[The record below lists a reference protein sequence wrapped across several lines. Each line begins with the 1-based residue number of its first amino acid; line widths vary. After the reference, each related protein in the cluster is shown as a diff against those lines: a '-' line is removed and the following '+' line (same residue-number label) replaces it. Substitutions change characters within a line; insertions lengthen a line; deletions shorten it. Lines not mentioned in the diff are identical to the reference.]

1 VSIVTGRE
9 WEATKSRKLEHI
21 RVTLERDVEARES
34 TLLEYV
40 RVVHNPMPEIDLDE
54 VDLSVVLFGKRL
66 EAPLMITGMTGGHP
80 DVKWINAALAR
91 VAEKHRIAIGVGSQR
106 AAIENPALADTF
118 SVVRENAPS
127 TVVVANLGAP
137 QLARGYSVEEAARA
151 VEMIEADAIA
161 IHLNPAQELFQRE
174 GDRWFRGVYAK
185 IAEIASQL
193 DVPVIV
199 KETGT
204 GIPGE
209 VAAQLHAVGV
219 DCIDVSG
226 LGGTNWVKVEVI
238 RSGSGD
244 AGGFQDYWG
253 TPTAVAVAEARAAAP
268 RTCVIASGGIRTGLD
283 ASRALALGADIAGVA
298 LPALRVLLK
307 SGEDALDSYIAGIKR
322 QLKAAL
328 LLTGSRNLQEYWLKP
343 IVIHGRLADELR
355 ARGITERRLWEA
367 KYRRALE
374 VRRRGALA

>member
-1 VSIVTGRE
+1 MSRRE

-40 RVVHNPMPEIDLDE
+40 RIVHNPMPEVDLDE

-66 EAPLMITGMTGGHP
+66 DAPLMITGMTGGHP

-106 AAIENPALADTF
+106 AAIENPDLADTF
-118 SVVRENAPS
+118 RVVRENAPS
-127 TVVVANLGAP
+127 TVVVANIGAP
-137 QLARGYSVEEAARA
+137 QLARGYGVEEAAKA
-151 VEMIEADAIA
+151 VEMLEADAIA

-185 IAEIASQL
+185 LAEMASQL
-193 DVPVIV
+193 GVPVIV

-209 VAAQLHAVGV
+209 VAAQLHALGV

-238 RSGSGD
+238 RSGVGD

-253 TPTAVAVAEARAAAP
+253 VPTAVAVAEARVAAP
-268 RTCVIASGGIRTGLD
+268 RACLIASGGIRTGLD
-283 ASRALALGADIAGVA
+283 ASRALALGADLAGVA
-298 LPALRVLLK
+298 LPALRILMK
-307 SGEDALDSYIAGIKR
+307 SGEEALDAYIAGLKR
-322 QLKAAL
+322 QLRAAF
-328 LLTGSRNLQEYWLKP
+328 LLTGSRNLAEYWLRP
-343 IVIHGRLADELR
+343 IVIHGRLASELG

-367 KYRRALE
+367 KYRRALA
-374 VRRRGALA
+374 VKRSGVLA